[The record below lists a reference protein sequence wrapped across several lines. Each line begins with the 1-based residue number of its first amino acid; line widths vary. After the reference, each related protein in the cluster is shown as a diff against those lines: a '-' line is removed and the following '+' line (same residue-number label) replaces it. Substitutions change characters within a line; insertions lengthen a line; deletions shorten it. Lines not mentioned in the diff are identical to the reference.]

1 MNEIVNTFLFAGDR
15 FMPEM
20 HLRRPR
26 FTYSACGAFTKT
38 EKEYTNLKKQ
48 KIDDI
53 FIKTNKIKT
62 WLMEIL
68 KIKLKEYFLIKYC
81 VIKHLI
87 LLKIQ
92 NMMVVEG
99 VLLQWFINFFDKK
112 TSGGAV
118 KNENVSN
125 K

>member
-1 MNEIVNTFLFAGDR
+1 
-15 FMPEM
+15 
-20 HLRRPR
+20 
-26 FTYSACGAFTKT
+26 
-38 EKEYTNLKKQ
+38 
-48 KIDDI
+48 
-53 FIKTNKIKT
+53 
-62 WLMEIL
+62 MEIL